1 MLQQTR
7 VATVLP
13 YFEQW
18 MQRFPTVQALAEAPE
33 EDVLRYWSGLGYYSR
48 ARNLQKSARQM
59 NGAFPSDYDTLRQ
72 LAGIGDYTAAA
83 IASIAF
89 SRPHAAV
96 DGNVLRVMARLTND
110 SGDIGA
116 AVTRR
121 RLAGAAG
128 RLLCHQDPG
137 LFNQAVMELG
147 ATICLPGNPQCRICP
162 VAVHCE
168 SRRAGRQRELP
179 VKLRRTESIHIPRTL
194 ILARRRG
201 KILFWQR
208 PVDSSRLA
216 GFWELPEP
224 AQVPEARLGRSIGE
238 FRHTITNHHY
248 LFTICEAFVK
258 SHDKGLRWLR
268 PTPLEYVYST
278 AARKALKI
286 AGVIGF

>member
-168 SRRAGRQRELP
+168 SRRC
-179 VKLRRTESIHIPRTL
+179 
-194 ILARRRG
+194 G